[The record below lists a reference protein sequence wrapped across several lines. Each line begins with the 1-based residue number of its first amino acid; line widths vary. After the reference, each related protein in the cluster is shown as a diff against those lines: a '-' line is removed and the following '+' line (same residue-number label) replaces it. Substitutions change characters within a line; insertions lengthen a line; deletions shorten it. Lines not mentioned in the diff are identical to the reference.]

1 MYEGG
6 KSDYASFETLPLAHT
21 DNHMWH
27 HLVMTTK
34 GHGKGMNMF
43 IDGKLEATMPR
54 GLDCE
59 NEVAGCVGLL
69 KYSTIDGVR
78 RPYSDPAYFFNA
90 AGAGGD
96 PIDPVG
102 DIRLCGR
109 QIGGAITNSLS
120 HTGDED
126 FAQFDPRRYFR
137 GQVAHFALWDSPL
150 SQHQVNA
157 LLEEYQ
163 HLYLMKS
170 SATYGGTPP
179 SAETWQ
185 DTANLAGASLSIR
198 YIGFHALS
206 LGALFSFPLPTRCA
220 LRAVQVGRLLVAI
233 QPSRR
238 RLATSTTTTA
248 RLSERQTCR
257 VASTSRASTA

>member
-1 MYEGG
+1 MLCCGAVTRARFGTQDAYDCYRSRGVYEGG
-6 KSDYASFETLPLAHT
+6 KRDSASFETLPLAHT

-96 PIDPVG
+96 PIDPVWATSA
-102 DIRLCGR
+102 CAAGR
-109 QIGGAITNSLS
+109 
-120 HTGDED
+120 
-126 FAQFDPRRYFR
+126 
-137 GQVAHFALWDSPL
+137 
-150 SQHQVNA
+150 
-157 LLEEYQ
+157 
-163 HLYLMKS
+163 
-170 SATYGGTPP
+170 
-179 SAETWQ
+179 
-185 DTANLAGASLSIR
+185 LAGRSPTVCLTLATRTLPSSIPVATSEARWRTLPCGTRRCLSTK
-198 YIGFHALS
+198 S
-206 LGALFSFPLPTRCA
+206 TRC
-220 LRAVQVGRLLVAI
+220 
-233 QPSRR
+233 SR
-238 RLATSTTTTA
+238 STVSCTT
-248 RLSERQTCR
+248 
-257 VASTSRASTA
+257 